1 MFKAI
6 GQFFTA
12 MFTIFS
18 ALDRGARSLDH
29 LASIAEAE
37 SEDLAQRME
46 IERKARIDELTQQLK
61 AV

>member
-46 IERKARIDELTQQLK
+46 IERKARINELTQQLK

>member
-12 MFTIFS
+12 LFTVFS
-18 ALDRGARSLDH
+18 AIDRGARSLDH

-37 SEDLAQRME
+37 SEDLAQRMA
-46 IERKARIDELTQQLK
+46 IERKARINELTQQLK

>member
-12 MFTIFS
+12 MFTVFS
-18 ALDRGARSLDH
+18 AIDRGARSLDH

-46 IERKARIDELTQQLK
+46 IERKARINELTQQLK

>member
-12 MFTIFS
+12 MFTLFS
-18 ALDRGARSLDH
+18 AVEKSAKSLDH

-37 SEDLAQRME
+37 SEGLAQQMT
-46 IERKARIDELTQQLK
+46 IERKARLNDLTQRLK
-61 AV
+61 VA

>member
-12 MFTIFS
+12 MLTVFS

-46 IERKARIDELTQQLK
+46 IERKARLNELTQQLK

>member
-12 MFTIFS
+12 MFTVFS
-18 ALDRGARSLDH
+18 ALDKGANSLNH

-37 SEDLAQRME
+37 SEGLAQQMR
-46 IERKARIDELTQQLK
+46 IERKARINELTQKLK
-61 AV
+61 AA

>member
-12 MFTIFS
+12 LFTIFS
-18 ALDRGARSLDH
+18 ALNRGARSLDH

-37 SEDLAQRME
+37 SEGLAQRMS
-46 IERKARIDELTQQLK
+46 IERKARINELTKQLK
-61 AV
+61 AA

>member
-12 MFTIFS
+12 LFTVFS
-18 ALDRGARSLDH
+18 AFEKGASSLDH

-37 SEDLAQRME
+37 SEGLALQMD
-46 IERKARIDELTQQLK
+46 IERKARLSELKQQLK